1 MTRRQT
7 RSDLEGLPASRR
19 RRGVNSSL
27 VAGLAI
33 VALVVI
39 SVYIGPFLI
48 AHDPL
53 GQDLHNTLQP
63 PSAEHVLGTDNLGRD
78 LFARI
83 LYAGRTDLQIGVFAT
98 CVAVVVG
105 TIVGAV
111 TGYYGG
117 WVDAL
122 FMRILDAT
130 MAFPRMVLVIA
141 IVAMLGPGLIS
152 MYMALTMIG
161 WVIYARLIR
170 GEVLVAKQ
178 MEYVVAARAIGAT
191 DLRIIRSHVLPNV
204 MAPALVFAMSN
215 VVLNILFAASLSF
228 LGLGVQP
235 PHPEWGTMI
244 AEGRV
249 FMLTSP
255 NLTIF
260 PGLAVV
266 IAGLGFTLLGD
277 GLLDYLRPG
286 A

>member
-1 MTRRQT
+1 M
-7 RSDLEGLPASRR
+7 
-19 RRGVNSSL
+19 
-27 VAGLAI
+27 I
-33 VALVVI
+33 IALVVI
-39 SVYIGPFLI
+39 SVTLGPFLVP
-48 AHDPL
+48 HHPL
-53 GQDLHNTLQP
+53 AQDLHNTLQP
-63 PSAEHVLGTDNLGRD
+63 PGGGHVLGTDNLGRD
-78 LFARI
+78 LLARI
-83 LYAGRTDLQIGVFAT
+83 LYAGRTDLQIGIFAT
-98 CVAVVVG
+98 LVGLVLG
-105 TIVGAV
+105 TIIGAV

-117 WVDAL
+117 WVDVL

-152 MYMALTMIG
+152 MYIALVMIG

-170 GEVLVAKQ
+170 GEVLVTKQ
-178 MEYVVAARAIGAT
+178 MEYVVAAQAIGAG
-191 DLRIIRSHVLPNV
+191 DVRIIRSHILPNV

-235 PHPEWGTMI
+235 PSPEWGTMI
-244 AEGRV
+244 AEARV

-255 NLTIF
+255 SLTVF

-266 IAGLGFTLLGD
+266 ITGLGFTLLGD